1 MKQQPSHRK
10 PGGFF
15 EGKGFY
21 IALFLCV
28 AAIGISGYY
37 LFSGLFPQST
47 DPAGPETLTAVSG
60 QAEMEGERDFQTITG
75 TDASPTEETPP
86 AGTAAAPEDPDRDS
100 EPAASQEKA
109 EPTAPP
115 DEEKAASTA
124 YVWPV
129 QGEVQRDFSLEVF
142 AYDAT
147 MGDWRTHDG
156 LDVAAEVGAPVCAC
170 GPGSVVS
177 VTEDDMMGVT
187 VTVDHGNGIQSVYAN
202 LADSLNV
209 QEGSEVEAGTVIGTV
224 GTSAISESA
233 SPSHLHFAMVEYG
246 VSIDPLHYLH

>member
-1 MKQQPSHRK
+1 MKQKPTQRR

-37 LFSGLFPQST
+37 LFSGLFPQSPGEGT
-47 DPAGPETLTAVSG
+47 PESLAAVSG
-60 QAEMEGERDFQTITG
+60 QAEMKQEGGFSDGIEG
-75 TDASPTEETPP
+75 AKPEPPSPAPAEDAGKDAAPP
-86 AGTAAAPEDPDRDS
+86 AEKKADP
-100 EPAASQEKA
+100 P
-109 EPTAPP
+109 APP

-142 AYDAT
+142 AYDDT
-147 MGDWRTHDG
+147 MGDWRTHSGVD
-156 LDVAAEVGAPVCAC
+156 LAAEVGAPVCSC
-170 GPGSVVS
+170 GPGT
-177 VTEDDMMGVT
+177 VTAVEQDDMMGLT

-202 LADSLNV
+202 LADGLNV
-209 QEGSEVEAGTVIGTV
+209 QEGTAVEAGTVLGAV

-233 SPSHLHFAMVEYG
+233 SPAHLHFAMVEYG
-246 VSIDPLHYLH
+246 VNIDPMQYLH

>member
-1 MKQQPSHRK
+1 MKQQPSRRK

-37 LFSGLFPQST
+37 LFTGLFPQS
-47 DPAGPETLTAVSG
+47 AGTTPPETLTAVSG
-60 QAEMEGERDFQTITG
+60 QAEMEREGGFPSAMQSPSEDTEAEEAGQETAAEETAGAASGETG
-75 TDASPTEETPP
+75 TAPP
-86 AGTAAAPEDPDRDS
+86 QLPD
-100 EPAASQEKA
+100 
-109 EPTAPP
+109 PP

-129 QGEVQRDFSLEVF
+129 QGEVQREFSLEVF
-142 AYDAT
+142 AYDDT

-156 LDVAAEVGAPVCAC
+156 LDLAAEVGAPVCAC
-170 GPGSVVS
+170 AAGTVS
-177 VTEDDMMGVT
+177 QVREDDMMGMT
-187 VTVDHGNGIQSVYAN
+187 VTIDHENGIQSVYAN
-202 LADSLNV
+202 LAESVNV
-209 QEGSEVEAGTVIGTV
+209 QEGSAVEAGTVIGTV

-233 SPSHLHFAMVEYG
+233 SPAHLHFAMAEYG
-246 VSIDPLHYLH
+246 VSIDPLNYLH

>member
-1 MKQQPSHRK
+1 MKQPPSHRR

-37 LFSGLFPQST
+37 LFSGLFPRS
-47 DPAGPETLTAVSG
+47 PGEPSPETLAAVSG
-60 QAEMEGERDFQTITG
+60 QAEMEGENHFQTISGSLPADPDQSADT
-75 TDASPTEETPP
+75 TPQEDASAE
-86 AGTAAAPEDPDRDS
+86 AAPAKTE
-100 EPAASQEKA
+100 
-109 EPTAPP
+109 TAPPP

-142 AYDAT
+142 AYDDT

-156 LDVAAEVGAPVCAC
+156 LDIAAEVGSPVCAC
-170 GPGSVVS
+170 GPGSILS

-187 VTVDHGNGIQSVYAN
+187 VTIDHGNGIQSVYAN

-209 QEGSEVEAGTVIGTV
+209 QEGTEVEAGTVIGAV
-224 GTSAISESA
+224 GTTAISESA
-233 SPSHLHFAMVEYG
+233 GAAHLHFGMVEYG
-246 VSIDPLHYLH
+246 VNIDPLHYLH

>member
-37 LFSGLFPQST
+37 LFSGLFPQSPGEKT
-47 DPAGPETLTAVSG
+47 PETLAAVSG
-60 QAEMEGERDFQTITG
+60 QAEMEGERGFQVMTG
-75 TDASPTEETPP
+75 ADDTSAKDTAP
-86 AGTAAAPEDPDRDS
+86 AK
-100 EPAASQEKA
+100 PAAGDSDTAETSQEKP
-109 EPTAPP
+109 EPAAPP

-124 YVWPV
+124 YVWPA

-156 LDVAAEVGAPVCAC
+156 LDIAAEVGSPVCAC

-177 VTEDDMMGVT
+177 VCKDDMMGVT